1 MSTKCPP
8 DFVDTRGRYRLGVVK
23 GSVRSPRNLSGSW
36 AYRIDLPAVRGQ
48 ARRQVQVGGFAS
60 EAVARLA
67 LAEALAEYEPER
79 PVRRAPDTVGG
90 FLTDR
95 WQRGIRREVADSA
108 LSNYAVIVASYVVPR
123 IGDVRLSRLA
133 TRHVDELYAA
143 LLVGGARDGGPLSA
157 TTVGQVHRT
166 LRRAFNDAVR
176 WGLINANP
184 VTDAKVP
191 RPEGRTLTVWTPA
204 QSATFLESVRSDR
217 LSVLWLVA
225 LHTGMRRGELAGLR
239 WRDVD
244 FGSGKVSIV
253 VQRTTDG
260 FRVVT
265 VEPKAG
271 SRRVVQL
278 AGDVV
283 VQMRGHHERQVAE
296 RESLGL
302 GAPGPDDVVFADEA
316 GRPYHPQRL
325 RALFGRASV
334 KAGVPPIRLHD
345 LRHTM
350 ATTALTAGIHP
361 KIVQER
367 LGHTTVA
374 MTLDTYSHVTDT
386 IQAAAAEELYRVMN
400 PASVNSVRDPAIG
413 ESLEE
418 APEALRAAACP
429 LMPRKTPNR
438 QPTLADDRFVAAINE
453 A

>member
-1 MSTKCPP
+1 MSTW
-8 DFVDTRGRYRLGVVK
+8 FGGQLWTVWLGMVK
-23 GSVRSPRNLSGSW
+23 GSVRSPRNPGGSW
-36 AYRIDLPAVRGQ
+36 AYRLDLPAVRGQ
-48 ARRQVQVGGFAS
+48 ERRQVQVGGFAS
-60 EAVARLA
+60 EAEARAA
-67 LAEALAEYEPER
+67 LAEALVEYEADR

-90 FLTDR
+90 FLMDR
-95 WQRGIRREVADSA
+95 WPRGIRQEVAESA
-108 LSNYAVIVASYVVPR
+108 LSNYATIVATYVVPR
-123 IGDVRLSRLA
+123 VGDVRLSRLS
-133 TRHVDELYAA
+133 TRQVEQLYAD
-143 LLVGGARDGGPLSA
+143 LLEGGARDGGPLSA

-166 LRRAFNDAVR
+166 LRRAFNDAIR
-176 WGLINANP
+176 WGLLNASP
-184 VTDAKVP
+184 VTPAKVP
-191 RPEGRTLTVWTPA
+191 RQDGRAMTVWTPA
-204 QSATFLESVRSDR
+204 QAATFLASVRSDR
-217 LSVLWLVA
+217 LFALWLVA

-244 FGSGKVSIV
+244 LASGKVSIV

-278 AGDVV
+278 AGDVAV
-283 VQMRGHHERQVAE
+283 ELRVHRDRQAAE
-296 RESLGL
+296 RKSAGL
-302 GAPGPDDVVFADEA
+302 DAAGPDDAVFADGF

-325 RALFGRASV
+325 RTMFGKASER
-334 KAGVPPIRLHD
+334 AGVPAIRLHD

-400 PASVNSVRDPAIG
+400 SVRDPEIG

-418 APEALRAAACP
+418 TPEALRAAARP
-429 LMPRKTPNR
+429 IPARTR
-438 QPTLADDRFVAAINE
+438 RHRRPTAADEAFVQAIRE

>member
-1 MSTKCPP
+1 
-8 DFVDTRGRYRLGVVK
+8 VDSRGQYDLEVVN
-23 GSVRSPRNLSGSW
+23 GSVRSPRNPGGLW

-48 ARRQVQVGGFAS
+48 ARRQVQVGGFTSQAD
-60 EAVARLA
+60 ALVG
-67 LAEALAEYEPER
+67 LAEALAEYEADR

-90 FLTDR
+90 FLMDR
-95 WQRGIRREVADSA
+95 WLRGIRREVADSA
-108 LSNYAVIVASYVVPR
+108 LSNYSTIVATYVVPR
-123 IGDVRLSRLA
+123 IGEVRLSRLS
-133 TRHVDELYAA
+133 TRQIDQLYGD
-143 LLVGGARDGGPLSA
+143 LLVSGARDGGPLSA

-184 VTDAKVP
+184 VTSAKVP
-191 RPEGRTLTVWTPA
+191 RPTGRMVSVWTPVQA
-204 QSATFLESVRSDR
+204 ATFLASVRGDR
-217 LSVLWLVA
+217 LFALWLFA

-244 FGSGKVSIV
+244 LLSGKVSIV
-253 VQRTTDG
+253 LQRTTDG
-260 FRVVT
+260 FRVVL

-278 AGDVV
+278 AAEVV
-283 VQMRGHHERQVAE
+283 LQVRAHRDRQAAE
-296 RESLGL
+296 REALGL
-302 GAPGPDDVVFADEA
+302 AAPGPDDAVFADET
-316 GRPYHPQRL
+316 GQPYHPQRL
-325 RALFGRASV
+325 RVMLGRASER
-334 KAGVPPIRLHD
+334 AGLPAIRLHD

-386 IQAAAAEELYRVMN
+386 IQSEAAEELYRVMN
-400 PASVNSVRDPAIG
+400 KPGPLGDALDLVIG

-418 APEALRAAACP
+418 TPEALRAAARP
-429 LMPRKTPNR
+429 FVQRKRKQRRT
-438 QPTLADDRFVAAINE
+438 TAADEMFVAAISE

>member
-1 MSTKCPP
+1 MSTRFCGQSWTVS
-8 DFVDTRGRYRLGVVK
+8 FGMVK
-23 GSVRSPRNLSGSW
+23 GSVRAPRNPGGSW

-60 EAVARLA
+60 EADARSA
-67 LAEALAEYEPER
+67 LAEALAEYEADR

-90 FLTDR
+90 FLLDR
-95 WQRGIRREVADSA
+95 WLRGIRREVADSA
-108 LSNYAVIVASYVVPR
+108 LSNYSTIVATYVVPR
-123 IGDVRLSRLA
+123 IGDVRLSRLS
-133 TRHVDELYAA
+133 TRQVDQLYAD
-143 LLVGGARDGGPLSA
+143 LLENGARDGRPLSA

-184 VTDAKVP
+184 VTAAKVP
-191 RPEGRTLTVWTPA
+191 RPTPRMLSIWTPE
-204 QSATFLESVRSDR
+204 QSTLFLESVRTDR
-217 LSVLWLVA
+217 LFALWLVA

-244 FGSGKVSIV
+244 LVSGKVSIV
-253 VQRTTDG
+253 LQRTTDG
-260 FRVVT
+260 FRVVL

-278 AGDVV
+278 AAEVV
-283 VQMRGHHERQVAE
+283 VRLRAHRDRQAAE
-296 RESLGL
+296 REGLGL
-302 GAPGPDDVVFADEA
+302 GLPGPDDAVFADEA
-316 GRPYHPQRL
+316 GQAYHPQRL
-325 RALFGRASV
+325 RVMFGRASER
-334 KAGVPPIRLHD
+334 AGLPVIRLHD

-386 IQAAAAEELYRVMN
+386 IQTEAAEELHRVMSPPA
-400 PASVNSVRDPAIG
+400 PASDGRNPLIG
-413 ESLEE
+413 ETLEE
-418 APEALRAAACP
+418 SPEALRAAARP
-429 LMPRKTPNR
+429 MTSKKRR
-438 QPTLADDRFVAAINE
+438 HRRPTAADEAFVNAIMD

>member
-1 MSTKCPP
+1 M
-8 DFVDTRGRYRLGVVK
+8 VK
-23 GSVRSPRNLSGSW
+23 GSVRAPRNAGGSW
-36 AYRIDLPAVRGQ
+36 SYRLDLPAVRGQ
-48 ARRQVQVGGFAS
+48 ARRQIQVGGFVS
-60 EAVARLA
+60 EADARVALE
-67 LAEALAEYEPER
+67 EALVEYEPDR

-90 FLTDR
+90 FLMDR
-95 WQRGIRREVADSA
+95 WLRGIRREVADSA
-108 LSNYAVIVASYVVPR
+108 LSNYSTIVANYVVPR
-123 IGDVRLSRLA
+123 IGDVRLSRLS
-133 TRHVDELYAA
+133 TRQVDQMYAD
-143 LLVGGARDGGPLSA
+143 LLESGARDGRPLSGA
-157 TTVGQVHRT
+157 TVVQVHRT

-191 RPEGRTLTVWTPA
+191 RPEGRTLTVWTPE
-204 QSATFLESVRSDR
+204 QSAAFIRSVRGDR
-217 LSVLWLVA
+217 LFALWLVA

-244 FGSGKVSIV
+244 LTSGKVSIV

-278 AGDVV
+278 AGDVTAEV
-283 VQMRGHHERQVAE
+283 RSHRDRQVVE
-296 RESLGL
+296 REALGIRP
-302 GAPGPDDVVFADEA
+302 AGPDDVVFADQHGE
-316 GRPYHPQRL
+316 PYHPQQL
-325 RALFGRASV
+325 RVLFGRASER
-334 KAGVPPIRLHD
+334 AGLPAIRLHD

-361 KIVQER
+361 KVVQER

-386 IQAAAAEELYRVMN
+386 IQAAAAEELYRVMS
-400 PASVNSVRDPAIG
+400 PPQRRDPEIG

-418 APEALRAAACP
+418 SPEALRAAARP
-429 LMPRKTPNR
+429 FMPRKRRHGRATA
-438 QPTLADDRFVAAINE
+438 ADEAFVQAISE